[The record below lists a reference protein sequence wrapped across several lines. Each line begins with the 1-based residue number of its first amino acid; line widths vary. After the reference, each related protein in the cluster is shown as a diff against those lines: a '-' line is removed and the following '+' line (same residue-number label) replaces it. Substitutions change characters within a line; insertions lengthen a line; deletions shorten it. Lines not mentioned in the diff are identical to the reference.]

1 MLIMTFF
8 SVGDQE
14 VMRKTKSAQERF
26 RESIP
31 ALLRWYEYNARVLPW
46 REDPDPYHVWISEIM
61 LQQTRV
67 EAVRGYYER
76 FLSEFPTI
84 RAVAEAPEDRLVKM
98 WEGLGYYSRVRNI
111 AGAAKILCERYDGAL
126 PADYELLRGLPGIG
140 EYTAGAIASMSF
152 GICVPAVDGNVLRV
166 YARLTAYR
174 DDIRAESFRRYVR
187 ENLAAA
193 MSEAD
198 EATDERSAPGT
209 SLPGRVNQAIMDIG
223 ATVCIPNGKP
233 HCDVCPLAHLCAAYA
248 EDLTG
253 EIPRKAEKKA
263 RPVERKTVLVIRREG
278 RVLLHRRPG
287 KGLLA
292 GLWEFPN
299 VPDWRTS
306 EGAKRSAAEV
316 LAAACREDFPKDG
329 RTAGSSANTPRM
341 RAHRLE
347 DCRHVFSHIEW
358 EMRGYRI
365 EVDEGSADGSDG
377 TFPECAA
384 GRDVPGAPGS
394 EYVWATAEELSGVYG
409 LPSAF
414 QYYKA

>member
-84 RAVAEAPEDRLVKM
+84 RAMAEAPEDRLVKM

-152 GICVPAVDGNVLRV
+152 L
-166 YARLTAYR
+166 
-174 DDIRAESFRRYVR
+174 
-187 ENLAAA
+187 
-193 MSEAD
+193 
-198 EATDERSAPGT
+198 
-209 SLPGRVNQAIMDIG
+209 
-223 ATVCIPNGKP
+223 
-233 HCDVCPLAHLCAAYA
+233 
-248 EDLTG
+248 
-253 EIPRKAEKKA
+253 
-263 RPVERKTVLVIRREG
+263 
-278 RVLLHRRPG
+278 
-287 KGLLA
+287 
-292 GLWEFPN
+292 
-299 VPDWRTS
+299 
-306 EGAKRSAAEV
+306 
-316 LAAACREDFPKDG
+316 
-329 RTAGSSANTPRM
+329 GS
-341 RAHRLE
+341 
-347 DCRHVFSHIEW
+347 
-358 EMRGYRI
+358 
-365 EVDEGSADGSDG
+365 
-377 TFPECAA
+377 
-384 GRDVPGAPGS
+384 
-394 EYVWATAEELSGVYG
+394 
-409 LPSAF
+409 
-414 QYYKA
+414 